1 MIAMP
6 LVALICIV
14 GVVAGLTMFIRWRAE
29 VSAATAAQDETAQR
43 YGFNPGNIISD
54 GQFFNADAMSQAEVQ
69 AFLDQQGGALASM
82 TFDTAT
88 QPADELCEVYEGAT
102 GESASAI
109 IDKSA
114 RACGISQK
122 VLLTMLQKEQ
132 HLVTAADPTD
142 FQIRAAMGLSCPDDA
157 NCDPAYAG
165 FFNQVYGAAHRYRY
179 YLAHFDDYNY
189 HTGRF
194 NYVQYNP
201 VPACGGSDV
210 YIENNATALLY
221 IYTPYQP
228 NRAALEAGSGEGDA
242 CSSYG
247 NRNFSLIYSD
257 WFGDPRQ

>member
-54 GQFFNADAMSQAEVQ
+54 SQFFNADAMSQAEVQ

-114 RACGISQK
+114 RP
-122 VLLTMLQKEQ
+122 
-132 HLVTAADPTD
+132 AASA
-142 FQIRAAMGLSCPDDA
+142 RRC
-157 NCDPAYAG
+157 C
-165 FFNQVYGAAHRYRY
+165 
-179 YLAHFDDYNY
+179 
-189 HTGRF
+189 
-194 NYVQYNP
+194 
-201 VPACGGSDV
+201 
-210 YIENNATALLY
+210 
-221 IYTPYQP
+221 
-228 NRAALEAGSGEGDA
+228 
-242 CSSYG
+242 
-247 NRNFSLIYSD
+247 
-257 WFGDPRQ
+257 